1 MAIPLSMQ
9 FVLTASTMTR
19 VNNSNT
25 KSQHPTTYVVTA
37 QNNMHLVE
45 QIVQPMNLY
54 AAYVDTLGT
63 GNQNAGEVLLL
74 RSKVERDITLKR
86 GKRSHKGRRDILTS
100 LMLMSMMP
108 SMMKLIYISS
118 MSSLT

>member
-1 MAIPLSMQ
+1 MAVPLSMQ

-25 KSQHPTTYVVTA
+25 KCQHPTTYVVTA
-37 QNNMHLVE
+37 QNNTHLVE
-45 QIVQPMNLY
+45 QIVQPVNLY
-54 AAYVDTLGT
+54 AANVDTLGT

-74 RSKVERDITLKR
+74 RSKVERDNTLER
-86 GKRSHKGRRDILTS
+86 GKRSHKGRKDVLTS
-100 LMLMSMMP
+100 IMLMSMTT
-108 SMMKLIYISS
+108 SVMKLIYISS